1 MMMKHLLLTTIAAVL
16 VVGCGPVELD
26 LTDSPIIREAELSI
40 AASTGNIE
48 TVKQLLAAGRDV
60 NTKALGGET
69 LLHQAAMYGHNEI
82 AELLIAKGADVNA
95 RNELIGATPLF
106 MRLPFGAAAGHKE
119 IIELLIAKGADV
131 NARDKYGFTPLHWA
145 IIGRA
150 DGVTTDKETAKLLI
164 AKDADVNT
172 LTNKGDAP
180 LDFAV
185 KYKQT
190 EIADLLRKHGGKTGE
205 ELKAEGK

>member
-1 MMMKHLLLTTIAAVL
+1 MKHLLLTTIAVVL
-16 VVGCGPVELD
+16 LIGCGPLQSNAMSLHRAAEEGD
-26 LTDSPIIREAELSI
+26 IEA
-40 AASTGNIE
+40 
-48 TVKQLLAAGRDV
+48 VKKHLAAGANKNVRAGKWRD
-60 NTKALGGET
+60 TP
-69 LLHQAAMYGHNEI
+69 LHRAAFWGYTEI
-82 AELLIAKGADVNA
+82 VELLINNEVDVNA
-95 RNELIGATPLF
+95 KLELNEPST
-106 MRLPFGAAAGHKE
+106 E
-119 IIELLIAKGADV
+119 WDWS
-131 NARDKYGFTPLHWA
+131 TPLHWA

-190 EIADLLRKHGGKTGE
+190 EIADLLRKHGGKTAE
-205 ELKAEGK
+205 ELKAAGK

>member
-1 MMMKHLLLTTIAAVL
+1 MKHLLITTIAVVVL
-16 VVGCGPVELD
+16 VGCGPVELD
-26 LTDSPIIREAELSI
+26 LTDSPIIREAELSM
-40 AASTGNIE
+40 AAEEGNIE

-60 NTKALGGET
+60 NTKAYGGRT
-69 LLHQAAMYGHNEI
+69 PLHHAAGYGHKEI

-95 RNELIGATPLF
+95 RNELMDATPLF

-145 IIGRA
+145 IVGRA

-164 AKDADVNT
+164 AKDADVNIPS
-172 LTNKGDAP
+172 NKGDSP
-180 LDFAV
+180 LDTAIDLNLP
-185 KYKQT
+185 
-190 EIADLLRKHGGKTGE
+190 EIADLIRKHGGNTGE